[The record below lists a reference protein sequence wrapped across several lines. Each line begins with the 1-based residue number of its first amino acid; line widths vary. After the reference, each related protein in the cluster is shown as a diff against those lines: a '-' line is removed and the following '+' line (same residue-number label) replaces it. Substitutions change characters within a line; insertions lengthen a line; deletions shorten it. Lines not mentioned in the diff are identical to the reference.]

1 MGMDVLEVNTPGE
14 LVMWLHLAESG
25 VSMGQDGAEIIL
37 EYLAEHGMTLA
48 VRNQELVA
56 MDAGEESPEYKLYS
70 IDDAIHDVCEWNLE
84 LIQDME
90 DGMKNPADQKE
101 YNQFSDV
108 LGILKKQ
115 EEVLDRLYQQTKYE
129 QMAQECALEVIRAAL
144 GSVPEEVQAKLESY
158 RKGENG
164 QPAEAGEESRRE
176 EQEKQEV
183 RQRGQERGR

>member
-56 MDAGEESPEYKLYS
+56 MDAGEESPEYKPYS

-84 LIQDME
+84 LMDAME
-90 DGMKNPADQKE
+90 DGMKNPDSQKE
-101 YNQFSDV
+101 YNQFSDA
-108 LGILKKQ
+108 LDILKKQ
-115 EEVLDRLYQQTKYE
+115 EEVLDGLYRQTKYE
-129 QMAQECALEVIRAAL
+129 RIAQECALEVIAAAL
-144 GSVPEEVQAKLESY
+144 GSVPEGVLEKLEAY
-158 RKGENG
+158 QNG
-164 QPAEAGEESRRE
+164 AGESPGVQMENWQE
-176 EQEKQEV
+176 EQG
-183 RQRGQERGR
+183 RQAMGQQERGR